1 MATSSEMEEDK
12 NVTVEELGKLV
23 AVRVGSDRNTQ
34 ENLIIHILKAMV
46 AEQSRGTVKPSD
58 DMGVFDALGVDDR
71 YEAMEKAGNKT
82 VYSGIAKLL
91 LDDPSHGW
99 DMIRLTVKNHIQEK
113 INQDK
118 MIQQEADA

>member
-1 MATSSEMEEDK
+1 MEMNE
-12 NVTVEELGKLV
+12 NATVEELGKVIV
-23 AVRVGSDRNTQ
+23 ARVGSDRNAQ
-34 ENLIIHILKAMV
+34 EKLLTHILKAMV

-58 DMGVFDALGVDDR
+58 DMDVFDALGVDDR
-71 YEAMEKAGNKT
+71 YEAMKKVGNKT

-91 LDDPSHGW
+91 LDEPSHGW

-118 MIQQEADA
+118 MIQKEAGV

>member
-71 YEAMEKAGNKT
+71 YEAMNKAGYKT